1 MQLGEVSF
9 MNTQMLKG
17 KIVESGITQ
26 EAVADAIG
34 MNRCTFYRKMK
45 RKGNT
50 FTVEEMNKIVQV
62 IPLSREEAVQIF
74 FT

>member
-1 MQLGEVSF
+1 
-9 MNTQMLKG
+9 MLKG

-62 IPLSREEAVQIF
+62 IPLSREEAVLIF
-74 FT
+74 FTS

>member
-1 MQLGEVSF
+1 

-62 IPLSREEAVQIF
+62 VPLSREEAVLIF
-74 FT
+74 FTS

>member
-1 MQLGEVSF
+1 

-17 KIVESGITQ
+17 KIVESGMTQ

-34 MNRCTFYRKMK
+34 MNRSTFYRKMK

-62 IPLSREEAVQIF
+62 IPLSKEEASNIF
-74 FT
+74 FTS

>member
-1 MQLGEVSF
+1 

-17 KIVESGITQ
+17 KIVESGMTQ

-34 MNRCTFYRKMK
+34 MNRSTFYRKMK

-62 IPLSREEAVQIF
+62 IPLSREEASNIF
-74 FT
+74 FTY

>member
-1 MQLGEVSF
+1 

-62 IPLSREEAVQIF
+62 IPLSKEEAVQIF

>member
-1 MQLGEVSF
+1 

-17 KIVESGITQ
+17 KIVESGTTQ

-62 IPLSREEAVQIF
+62 IPLSREEAINIF
-74 FT
+74 FAP

>member
-1 MQLGEVSF
+1 
-9 MNTQMLKG
+9 MNTQMLKR
-17 KIVESGITQ
+17 KIVESGMTQ

-34 MNRCTFYRKMK
+34 MNRSTFYRKMK

-62 IPLSREEAVQIF
+62 IPLSREEASNIF
-74 FT
+74 FTS

>member
-1 MQLGEVSF
+1 
-9 MNTQMLKG
+9 MLKR

-62 IPLSREEAVQIF
+62 IPLSREEAVLIF
-74 FT
+74 FTS

>member
-1 MQLGEVSF
+1 
-9 MNTQMLKG
+9 MNTQMLKR

-62 IPLSREEAVQIF
+62 IPLSREEAVLIF
-74 FT
+74 FTS

>member
-1 MQLGEVSF
+1 

-17 KIVESGITQ
+17 KIVESGMTQ

-34 MNRCTFYRKMK
+34 MNRSTFYRKMK

-62 IPLSREEAVQIF
+62 IPLSREEASNIF
-74 FT
+74 FTP

>member
-1 MQLGEVSF
+1 

>member
-1 MQLGEVSF
+1 

-62 IPLSREEAVQIF
+62 IPLSREEAVLIF
-74 FT
+74 FTS

>member
-1 MQLGEVSF
+1 

-62 IPLSREEAVQIF
+62 IPLSKEEAVLIF
-74 FT
+74 FTS

>member
-1 MQLGEVSF
+1 

-34 MNRCTFYRKMK
+34 MNRSTFYRKMK

-62 IPLSREEAVQIF
+62 IPLSREEAVLIF
-74 FT
+74 FTS